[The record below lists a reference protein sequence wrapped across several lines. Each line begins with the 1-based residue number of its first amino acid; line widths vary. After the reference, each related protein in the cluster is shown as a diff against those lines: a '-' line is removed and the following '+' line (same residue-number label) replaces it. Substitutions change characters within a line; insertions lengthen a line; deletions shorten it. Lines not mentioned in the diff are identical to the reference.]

1 MYVHF
6 ENIYTVKL
14 HLFNIIIW
22 IRLKIYLRHK
32 FKFLK
37 AWSLKMFIFYIKAE
51 QIKLSKE
58 KQTINTSLVNGLYN
72 STKEDLK
79 TSHKIK
85 HYIFTMFNIM

>member
-6 ENIYTVKL
+6 ENLYTVKL

-22 IRLKIYLRHK
+22 IRLNIYLRHK
-32 FKFLK
+32 FKF
-37 AWSLKMFIFYIKAE
+37 WSLKLFIFYIEAE

-72 STKEDLK
+72 STKKELK